1 MRGNTGRVLFIGLLA
16 ALSGCFVSQSKYDRS
31 LAVVSKYQADRLQ
44 AQADRDAAVARME
57 GRLAETSGTLA
68 QTREQAARDKAALE
82 AEIAASREELEA
94 VRAQRALTEKRM
106 EEWRK
111 LTSKLADMISA
122 GKIKVSI
129 RDGRMMVDLPSS
141 VLFASGSADLSEAG
155 RPALAQVAEV
165 LKEFPD
171 RQFLVAG
178 HTDNVPIKTAAYK
191 DNWELSAARALTV
204 TKFMIES
211 GLKPRMIAAAGYGEF
226 DPVAG
231 NGTPKGKQSNRRIEI
246 ILLPNIA
253 ELPKMP
259 QM

>member
-1 MRGNTGRVLFIGLLA
+1 MLVGKKGRALSIGVVA
-16 ALSGCFVSQSKYDRS
+16 AVLSGCFVTQSKYDRS

-68 QTREQAARDKAALE
+68 QTREQAAKEKAALE

-106 EEWRK
+106 EEWRR

-155 RPALAQVAEV
+155 RPALQQVAEV

-171 RQFLVAG
+171 
-178 HTDNVPIKTAAYK
+178 
-191 DNWELSAARALTV
+191 
-204 TKFMIES
+204 
-211 GLKPRMIAAAGYGEF
+211 
-226 DPVAG
+226 
-231 NGTPKGKQSNRRIEI
+231 
-246 ILLPNIA
+246 
-253 ELPKMP
+253 
-259 QM
+259 